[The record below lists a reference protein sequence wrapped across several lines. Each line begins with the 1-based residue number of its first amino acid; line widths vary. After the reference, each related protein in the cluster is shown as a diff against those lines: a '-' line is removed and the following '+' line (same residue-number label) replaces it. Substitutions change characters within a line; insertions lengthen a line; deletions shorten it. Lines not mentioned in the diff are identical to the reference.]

1 MKRLFQLQLV
11 LTVLCASL
19 IMVIVVSGYHFGF
32 LQRADNFLYD
42 LHFKWRGDRAPSGKI
57 TLVLMDQESSVK
69 LKRRQ
74 GNWSRRHL
82 ARAVENLSSAGASVI
97 GIDLIFSSPAP
108 DPEDD
113 RLLAAA
119 IKTSSNVVLARI
131 SSSHGQEVTALDLF
145 QEAMTGDGFVDV
157 PLDQDNILRKIRFF
171 NARRLADG
179 NLELIPSF
187 SLELARVYYDIDF
200 IPDFSGEESF
210 RLGATSQKSITLPYP
225 ELLINF
231 GGNYSAFRRISF
243 SNVVNNRFNPVSV
256 NGKMVLIGSSLVFEK
271 DFFSTPYSRFTRTPD
286 TLAGKFGSVEK
297 NVLGDKDLGI
307 ACHAWATETILNQR
321 FIQRIPPK
329 DVIIWTLIAG
339 LAGLVFYLPVIG
351 FFGSTAILI
360 AGLAAVPATSQHL
373 FVNNLT
379 SMDISPLLVVWC
391 LQFVMGAAL
400 QKSVQRKKFLMITDL
415 FGKYLAPDVVR
426 ELLKDDLS
434 DRLEG
439 RHRDITILFSDLR
452 GFTSLSEKLGPAETG
467 HLLNTYFDSMIPLVF
482 KWKGTL
488 DKLIGDAIMAFFG
501 APLEIEDHPEQ
512 AAGCALLMIEAINA
526 LRLKNIP
533 GAAELDLGIGINTGR
548 AIVGNLGSKEFMDYT
563 VIGDSVNLAS
573 RLESL
578 NKVYGTHIIVSE
590 YTAKFIG
597 DRFQLRKLDTVKVL
611 GKDMPVSIFEL
622 MAPKEICD
630 PKLPALAAIFESGVD
645 KYSQRNWSA
654 ALNCFQKA
662 LDIDPAD
669 QPCQL
674 YLQRIERFVEAP
686 PPDDWNGITVYDY
699 K

>member
-1 MKRLFQLQLV
+1 
-11 LTVLCASL
+11 
-19 IMVIVVSGYHFGF
+19 
-32 LQRADNFLYD
+32 
-42 LHFKWRGDRAPSGKI
+42 
-57 TLVLMDQESSVK
+57 
-69 LKRRQ
+69 
-74 GNWSRRHL
+74 
-82 ARAVENLSSAGASVI
+82 
-97 GIDLIFSSPAP
+97 
-108 DPEDD
+108 
-113 RLLAAA
+113 
-119 IKTSSNVVLARI
+119 
-131 SSSHGQEVTALDLF
+131 
-145 QEAMTGDGFVDV
+145 
-157 PLDQDNILRKIRFF
+157 
-171 NARRLADG
+171 
-179 NLELIPSF
+179 
-187 SLELARVYYDIDF
+187 
-200 IPDFSGEESF
+200 
-210 RLGATSQKSITLPYP
+210 
-225 ELLINF
+225 
-231 GGNYSAFRRISF
+231 
-243 SNVVNNRFNPVSV
+243 
-256 NGKMVLIGSSLVFEK
+256 
-271 DFFSTPYSRFTRTPD
+271 
-286 TLAGKFGSVEK
+286 
-297 NVLGDKDLGI
+297 
-307 ACHAWATETILNQR
+307 
-321 FIQRIPPK
+321 
-329 DVIIWTLIAG
+329 
-339 LAGLVFYLPVIG
+339 
-351 FFGSTAILI
+351 
-360 AGLAAVPATSQHL
+360 
-373 FVNNLT
+373 
-379 SMDISPLLVVWC
+379 
-391 LQFVMGAAL
+391 
-400 QKSVQRKKFLMITDL
+400 MITDL

-630 PKLPALAAIFESGVD
+630 PKLPALAALFESGVD